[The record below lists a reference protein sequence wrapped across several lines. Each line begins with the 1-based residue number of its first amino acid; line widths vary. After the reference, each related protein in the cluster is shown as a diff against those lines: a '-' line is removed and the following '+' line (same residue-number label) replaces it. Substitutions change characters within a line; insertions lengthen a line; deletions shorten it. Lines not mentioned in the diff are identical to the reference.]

1 MRSGVQ
7 RFLGGS
13 PGGVLVKLIFLSLV
27 VGGLM
32 SLLGLTPRALF
43 DGAWRMVRSI
53 VDLGFGAL
61 GEVGGWLLT
70 GAVVV
75 VPIWLV
81 LRVLD
86 RR

>member
-1 MRSGVQ
+1 VPSGVQ

-32 SLLGLTPRALF
+32 SLLGLTPQALF
-43 DGAWRMVRSI
+43 EGVWRMVRS
-53 VDLGFGAL
+53 VLDLGFGAL
-61 GEVGGWLLT
+61 GEVGGWLVT
-70 GAVVV
+70 GAIVV
-75 VPIWLV
+75 VPLWLL
-81 LRVLD
+81 LRLFD